1 MKLFTFIVLI
11 LTFSFLFL
19 GACAVNKVESNSKPI
34 THELWDTLVQTHV
47 SSDGKVDYK
56 NFIKDS
62 LRLNSYIN
70 LLSANHPNDV
80 NWSTNERLAFWIN
93 AYNAFTIKL
102 VIDHYPT
109 KSIKDIKKGIPFIN
123 DVWEINFFKIEGI
136 SYNLND
142 IEHGIIRKRFTEP
155 RIHAACNCASFSCP
169 KLRNEAFTAEKLEE
183 QLDEQMRSFIKNKTK
198 NLVDEDNPKL
208 SKIFRWYAG
217 DFKKTGVSIR
227 KYINQYSEIKIKKGA
242 DIDYL
247 SYDWALN
254 E

>member
-123 DVWEINFFKIEGI
+123 DVWEINFFI
-136 SYNLND
+136 L
-142 IEHGIIRKRFTEP
+142 T
-155 RIHAACNCASFSCP
+155 
-169 KLRNEAFTAEKLEE
+169 
-183 QLDEQMRSFIKNKTK
+183 
-198 NLVDEDNPKL
+198 
-208 SKIFRWYAG
+208 
-217 DFKKTGVSIR
+217 
-227 KYINQYSEIKIKKGA
+227 
-242 DIDYL
+242 
-247 SYDWALN
+247 
-254 E
+254 